1 MPELPEVETMRRG
14 IAGIV
19 GSRIRDVRRPR
30 SRLRPIKIT
39 PRVSD
44 FRRRVVGTRV
54 EAVGRAGKRVVVELD
69 SSDRI
74 VFEPRMTGRL
84 LLAEP
89 AKRTHVRIILD
100 LSGGKVRQ
108 LVFLSVRGLGVVS
121 LMSPRQ
127 FARQLGPEKLGPD
140 ALEISADQLRDRL
153 HASRRAIKVAL
164 LDQRALAGIG
174 NLYASEILHL
184 ARLHPELVCRQI
196 RPTQWRRLHASIG
209 EVLREAIRLEG
220 STLGDG
226 TYRSPVDEAG
236 GFQDQH
242 RVYQRAGE
250 ECLAC
255 GRGPIA
261 RLVQGGRS
269 TFFCP
274 SCQRLG
280 SRTRPA

>member
-44 FRRRVVGTRV
+44 LRRRVVGTGV
-54 EAVGRAGKRVVVELD
+54 EAVGRVGKRVVVELD
-69 SSDRI
+69 SDDRI

-89 AKRTHVRIILD
+89 AKRTHVRIIFD
-100 LSGGKVRQ
+100 LSGGQVRQ
-108 LVFLSVRGLGVVS
+108 LVFLSVRGLGAVS
-121 LMSPRQ
+121 LMSANE

-140 ALEISADQLRDRL
+140 ALEISEHQLRDRL

-164 LDQRALAGIG
+164 MDQRALAGIG

-184 ARLHPELVCRQI
+184 ARLHPELACREI

-255 GRGPIA
+255 GRGRIA
-261 RLVQGGRS
+261 RLVQVGRS

-274 SCQRLG
+274 SCQRRK
-280 SRTRPA
+280 STTRPA